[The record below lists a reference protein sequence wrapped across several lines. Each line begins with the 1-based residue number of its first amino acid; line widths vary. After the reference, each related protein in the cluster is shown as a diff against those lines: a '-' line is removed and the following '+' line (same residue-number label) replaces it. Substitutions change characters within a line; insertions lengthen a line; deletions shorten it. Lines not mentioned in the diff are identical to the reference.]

1 MPDAARAPTRL
12 RIATL
17 TVLALLAF
25 AGNSLLCRAALA
37 NTDID
42 PASFTAIRILSGAM
56 MLVLLLAV
64 RPGPLPAAGSWRSA
78 AALFAYA
85 IAFSYAYTGLSAG
98 TGALLLF
105 GAVQATMLVAG
116 LFTGTRWSAWQA
128 AGLALA
134 LAVGLSVVWLVPAT
148 EPELPGARRAV
159 VVTPL
164 PAADV
169 GDSISPPMP
178 IDFHRFA
185 LNALLAP
192 LIDDAGRWTD
202 VALEFMCDPG
212 TRVLVDGQ
220 ALKSGEPVPAQAFV
234 LRWDMGHCQPY
245 GHAIALTGAVRLVV
259 SRGDAGLMARVM
271 PERLWIHGPAGRVA
285 IDRPFMTT
293 LSLAPSA
300 HEP

>member
-116 LFTGTRWSAWQA
+116 LFTGTRWRAWQA

-134 LAVGLSVVWLVPAT
+134 LAGLVGLLWPGLSAPPA
-148 EPELPGARRAV
+148 EPAALMLGAGLAWGIYTLRGRGLPDALAATTGNFMRAAPMAV
-159 VVTPL
+159 V
-164 PAADV
+164 AAGIAWPWLKPDLD
-169 GDSISPPMP
+169 G
-178 IDFHRFA
+178 
-185 LNALLAP
+185 ALLALASGALTSGLGYALWYSALRGLSP
-192 LIDDAGRWTD
+192 QVAGSSQLSVPVITALAGVLLLGETIDLRL
-202 VALEFMCDPG
+202 ALG
-212 TRVLVDGQ
+212 AAAVLG
-220 ALKSGEPVPAQAFV
+220 G
-234 LRWDMGHCQPY
+234 
-245 GHAIALTGAVRLVV
+245 IALTLDWRRA
-259 SRGDAGLMARVM
+259 RG
-271 PERLWIHGPAGRVA
+271 
-285 IDRPFMTT
+285 
-293 LSLAPSA
+293 
-300 HEP
+300 